1 MNTSSLGRI
10 LLAGAGGHARS
21 CIDVL
26 ELAGWDIVGLIG
38 LPQEAGT
45 KVLGYPVVGTEADL
59 PRLLRD
65 APSALVVIGQIKS
78 PDLRIAMFERLGMAG
93 FRRPAVI
100 SPLAHV
106 SAHARVGEGSI
117 VMHGAVVNAGAVVG
131 DNCIINSR
139 ALVEH
144 DARVADHCHIST
156 ASILNGGVRVGRGSF
171 IGSGAV
177 VRQEVRIGEYCVIG
191 MGSAVLKDCADRAR
205 IVGTT

>member
-1 MNTSSLGRI
+1 MNPSSRGKI
-10 LLAGAGGHARS
+10 LLVGAGGHARS

-26 ELAGWDIVGLIG
+26 ELAGWDIAGLIG

-45 KVLGYPVVGTEADL
+45 RVLGYPVVGTEADL
-59 PRLLRD
+59 PRLLGD
-65 APSALVVIGQIKS
+65 APSALVVIGEIKS
-78 PDLRIAMFERLGMAG
+78 PELRIAMFERLGVAG

-139 ALVEH
+139 ALIEH
-144 DARVADHCHIST
+144 DAQVAAHCHIST
-156 ASILNGGVRVGRGSF
+156 GSVLNGGVRVGRGSF
-171 IGSGAV
+171 VGSGAV
-177 VRQEVRIGEYCVIG
+177 VRQEIRIGEYCVIG
-191 MGSAVLKDCADRAR
+191 MGSMVREDCADRAR
-205 IVGTT
+205 IGGRD